1 MSESIEKTIDI
12 SRILKSK
19 MGTKAKFV
27 PSFLVSWLKKTV
39 HEDEVNRFLWESRH
53 LQGTEWLT
61 ECVKYLKMNIQL
73 EGVENLPDKKVKEAK
88 ETKASLK
95 PQDSQDS
102 DDTKEPAEEEEHEES
117 LKEAIAKQAIED
129 EAPLSSSFTL
139 RKILGGDILT
149 AQVIRRQIW
158 LIVLVVFFIIIYI
171 SNRYSIQQDM
181 IEIDQLQ
188 EELQNAKYKA
198 LSSSSQITERSRE
211 SNVLKMLQNNKD
223 SVLHI
228 ATQPPYIINVPEN
241 E

>member
-1 MSESIEKTIDI
+1 MKEKEIREDQEA
-12 SRILKSK
+12 KADSK
-19 MGTKAKFV
+19 TAETPAPQELG
-27 PSFLVSWLKKTV
+27 KK
-39 HEDEVNRFLWESRH
+39 
-53 LQGTEWLT
+53 
-61 ECVKYLKMNIQL
+61 
-73 EGVENLPDKKVKEAK
+73 AK
-88 ETKASLK
+88 ETKASQK
-95 PQDSQDS
+95 PQDS
-102 DDTKEPAEEEEHEES
+102 DDPKEPAEEEEHEES
-117 LKEAIAKQAIED
+117 FKEAIAKQAIED

>member
-1 MSESIEKTIDI
+1 MKEKEIKEDQEA
-12 SRILKSK
+12 KADSK
-19 MGTKAKFV
+19 TAETPAPQEPGKKA
-27 PSFLVSWLKKTV
+27 
-39 HEDEVNRFLWESRH
+39 
-53 LQGTEWLT
+53 
-61 ECVKYLKMNIQL
+61 
-73 EGVENLPDKKVKEAK
+73 KEAK
-88 ETKASLK
+88 ETKETKASQK

>member
-1 MSESIEKTIDI
+1 MKEKEIKEDQEA
-12 SRILKSK
+12 KADSK
-19 MGTKAKFV
+19 TAETPAPQEPG
-27 PSFLVSWLKKTV
+27 KK
-39 HEDEVNRFLWESRH
+39 
-53 LQGTEWLT
+53 
-61 ECVKYLKMNIQL
+61 
-73 EGVENLPDKKVKEAK
+73 AK
-88 ETKASLK
+88 ETKASQK

-102 DDTKEPAEEEEHEES
+102 DDTKEPAEGEEHEES

-198 LSSSSQITERSRE
+198 LSSSSQITEKSRE

>member
-1 MSESIEKTIDI
+1 MKEKEIKEDQEA
-12 SRILKSK
+12 KADSK
-19 MGTKAKFV
+19 TAETPAPQELGKKAK
-27 PSFLVSWLKKTV
+27 K
-39 HEDEVNRFLWESRH
+39 
-53 LQGTEWLT
+53 
-61 ECVKYLKMNIQL
+61 
-73 EGVENLPDKKVKEAK
+73 AK
-88 ETKASLK
+88 ETKASQK
-95 PQDSQDS
+95 PQDS
-102 DDTKEPAEEEEHEES
+102 DDPKEPAEEEEHEES
-117 LKEAIAKQAIED
+117 FKEAIVKQAIED

>member
-1 MSESIEKTIDI
+1 MKEKEIKEDQEA
-12 SRILKSK
+12 KADSK
-19 MGTKAKFV
+19 TAETPAPQELGKKAK
-27 PSFLVSWLKKTV
+27 
-39 HEDEVNRFLWESRH
+39 E
-53 LQGTEWLT
+53 
-61 ECVKYLKMNIQL
+61 M
-73 EGVENLPDKKVKEAK
+73 
-88 ETKASLK
+88 KASQK

-102 DDTKEPAEEEEHEES
+102 DNPKEPAKGEEHEES